1 MPVEERRRV
10 ALHRQM
16 TAVLGEEAADT
27 LFELITPAGDEL
39 ATRRDL
45 AEWRVETEARFTE
58 IDARFEAVDA
68 RFDAVDGRLDEMDR
82 RLDRMDARLDRMGTQ
97 LERMGDRLGEVSEGL
112 IDLGRQFER
121 RIADAV
127 NTQTKTL
134 VLSQLAALVTIAA
147 LAFGIR

>member
-1 MPVEERRRV
+1 
-10 ALHRQM
+10 
-16 TAVLGEEAADT
+16 
-27 LFELITPAGDEL
+27 
-39 ATRRDL
+39 
-45 AEWRVETEARFTE
+45 
-58 IDARFEAVDA
+58 
-68 RFDAVDGRLDEMDR
+68 MDR

-147 LAFGIR
+147 LAFGLR